1 MLSVRV
7 ALGGGAALLASAGC
21 PNRCAG
27 TDCQTSLTSTLNDM
41 IAEGSGGTYSG
52 GKGILVRSPDF
63 FSANPPTV
71 VPATFWVNDIIAP
84 SQLYPG
90 SGAGGGS
97 PWCPNNGW
105 DGYYNVDACSEGPWD
120 YAQMAAVVGTGMNQM
135 MKDYD
140 KLQTPDWGWGVFY
153 PTDSNAADQRCRNL
167 ASEGGWDCPGYFVP
181 YDSSPQQDASSK
193 GAGYYEPGN
202 PYAEGGGGGAGC
214 HWNKDAHGGGVPV
227 IDQQDAVDTNTNANL
242 VQDRDCQCNYDL
254 KGNYW
259 YDWMDQLL
267 NYGGTGNSGKPF
279 DQQANVWFKNGLMPS
294 WGMDSAICWVNNVY
308 DLIGLQNAIY
318 VKRAAWNNGQIPEID
333 YTSTN
338 PQDMRGYWGW
348 NEVPVRGL
356 SSGSGAGID
365 DPLLWDAVMIKLPAA
380 LCNTDAGDPE
390 DGGADSMCCLHPEA
404 QSQLESDLDTWVEK
418 EKKLVP
424 GAANAANRPGSSVVI
439 AREWMTWNANVPEWR
454 RWFFCE
460 DWTSPSGK
468 YTIVYDQA
476 NDGCYL
482 EQNF

>member
-7 ALGGGAALLASAGC
+7 ALGSGAALLASAGC
-21 PNRCAG
+21 PNRCVD
-27 TDCQTSLTSTLNDM
+27 TDCQTTVTSRLNDM
-41 IAEGSGGTYSG
+41 IREGSGGTYSG

-63 FSANPPTV
+63 FNSDPNPPTV

-90 SGAGGGS
+90 SGNADNS
-97 PWCPNNGW
+97 PWCPNTGW
-105 DGYYNVDACSEGPWD
+105 DGYFTQGAGCTGGPWD
-120 YAQMAAVVGTGMNQM
+120 YAQLAAVVGSGMNQM

-140 KLQTPDWGWGVFY
+140 NLQTKGWGWGVFY

-167 ASEGGWDCPGYFVP
+167 ASDGGWDCPGYFVP
-181 YDSSPQQDASSK
+181 YGGSPQKDANRK
-193 GAGYYEPGN
+193 GAGFYEPGN
-202 PYAEGGGGGAGC
+202 PYAGEGGGGGAGC
-214 HWNKDAHGGGVPV
+214 HWNPPAAV
-227 IDQQDAVDTNTNANL
+227 IDQQDAVDPNTNANL
-242 VQDRDCQCNYDL
+242 VQDEDCQCNYDL

-259 YDWMDQLL
+259 YDWVDQLID
-267 NYGGTGNSGKPF
+267 YGGTGNGGKPF

-318 VKRAAWNNGQIPEID
+318 VERAAWNNGQLPIID
-333 YTSTN
+333 FTDTN
-338 PQDMRGYWGW
+338 PQNMRGYWGW
-348 NEVPVRGL
+348 NEVPVRSQ
-356 SSGSGAGID
+356 SSGNGAGVD

-380 LCNTDAGDPE
+380 LCNTDAGKPE

-404 QSQLESDLDTWVEK
+404 QAQLEKDLDSFVK
-418 EKKLVP
+418 GGGLVP
-424 GAANAANRPGSSVVI
+424 GAAHAAERPGSSVVI
-439 AREWMTWNANVPEWR
+439 AREYMTWNGNVPEWR

-460 DWTSPSGK
+460 DWTSPHGQ

-476 NDGCYL
+476 GDGCYL
-482 EQNF
+482 EKNF